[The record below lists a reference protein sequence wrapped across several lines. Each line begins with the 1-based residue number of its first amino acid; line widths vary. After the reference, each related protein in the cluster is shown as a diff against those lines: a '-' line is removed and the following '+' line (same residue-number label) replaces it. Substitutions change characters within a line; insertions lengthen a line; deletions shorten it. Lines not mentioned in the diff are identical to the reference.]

1 MHVHLLVLIVGAAII
16 VAMIEL
22 LRRQRLKERYTV
34 LWFATAI
41 GVAVLAVFPR
51 LLDIAA
57 DAVGIQSG
65 PHLLFLLA
73 VIALGLVCI
82 QLSVEVSRLEERTR
96 TLAEEV
102 ALLRA
107 AVQRVETQPGVAP
120 QGVPERNPR

>member
-1 MHVHLLVLIVGAAII
+1 MNTHLLVLLVGAAII
-16 VAMIEL
+16 VAMIDL

-41 GVAVLAVFPR
+41 AVAVLALFPS
-51 LLDIAA
+51 LLDTAA

-73 VIALGLVCI
+73 ITALGLVCI

-107 AVQRVETQPGVAP
+107 AVQRSDTPKLQ
-120 QGVPERNPR
+120 ERDPR